1 MSSHMMHEVT
11 DLCDRIA
18 MINHGTLLVHD
29 TLENVLGSRNSRLM
43 KVRPLEPANEE
54 MVAKLCE
61 LDFVTTPVA
70 YKIADLRPKYSN
82 DVRAIFSK
90 ERGVTLDGD
99 MIQSVLDIVS
109 SY

>member
-1 MSSHMMHEVT
+1 MAEQYVSLAEVR
-11 DLCDRIA
+11 DMLNSEAEKRELLPSQENA
-18 MINHGTLLVHD
+18 MKHANAVCTLSQEQAD
-29 TLENVLGSRNSRLM
+29 
-43 KVRPLEPANEE
+43 E
-54 MVAKLCE
+54 MVSKLME
-61 LDFVTTPVA
+61 LDFVSEERIA

-90 ERGVTLDGD
+90 ERVTLDAD

>member
-1 MSSHMMHEVT
+1 M
-11 DLCDRIA
+11 LIA
-18 MINHGTLLVHD
+18 ENEKRELLPSQKAAMNHA
-29 TLENVLGSRNSRLM
+29 GSVS
-43 KVRPLEPANEE
+43 PLSKEQAEE

-90 ERGVTLDGD
+90 ERVTLDGD

>member
-1 MSSHMMHEVT
+1 MAEPQYVSLAEVRDMLNAENEKRELLPSQKSALSH
-11 DLCDRIA
+11 A
-18 MINHGTLLVHD
+18 
-29 TLENVLGSRNSRLM
+29 GS
-43 KVRPLEPANEE
+43 VCPLSKEQAEE
-54 MVAKLCE
+54 MVAKLSE

-90 ERGVTLDGD
+90 ERVTLDAD

>member
-1 MSSHMMHEVT
+1 MTEPKYVSLAEVRDMLNAENEKRELLPSQKAAMSH
-11 DLCDRIA
+11 A
-18 MINHGTLLVHD
+18 
-29 TLENVLGSRNSRLM
+29 GSVS
-43 KVRPLEPANEE
+43 PLSKEQAEE

-61 LDFVTTPVA
+61 LDFVTIPVA